1 MTQIQGQGEVKR
13 WTIPEIVISLCHD
26 DEPRN
31 ELTTPDSNVA
41 GEKELANVK
50 SWDDKC
56 LVPSCQHTCFDG
68 QNIKSVLPMEKSLT
82 DSHLPVPSVENITS
96 DSVGEEVV
104 PEKRDVKN
112 KEKSLTDRHL
122 PVPSVENIT
131 SDSVG
136 AEVVPEKGDVKNK
149 ENALTDNHLP
159 VPSEE
164 NIAFDPT
171 GVEGATK
178 MQDVKDEVK

>member
-1 MTQIQGQGEVKR
+1 MTPIQGQGEVKS

-31 ELTTPDSNVA
+31 ELTTPDRNVA

-82 DSHLPVPSVENITS
+82 DSHLSVPSMENITP
-96 DSVGEEVV
+96 DSVGEEAVT
-104 PEKRDVKN
+104 EKKDVKN
-112 KEKSLTDRHL
+112 KEKTLTDSHL

-131 SDSVG
+131 RDSVG
-136 AEVVPEKGDVKNK
+136 EEVETEKKDVN
-149 ENALTDNHLP
+149 
-159 VPSEE
+159 
-164 NIAFDPT
+164 
-171 GVEGATK
+171 
-178 MQDVKDEVK
+178 DEVK